1 MESVKDSRC
10 LRSKIIEHP
19 VPHMINAE
27 ISIPLEELTG
37 EFISKHEKNL
47 SILQQIFFK
56 LSGDQPINVDFFH
69 EIFGHL
75 GELREKVWE
84 VSLVNHDEAYLDHQL
99 SFQGPNVITKL
110 DVKIMKNV
118 INFNNLMM
126 KTITKVKL

>member
-1 MESVKDSRC
+1 
-10 LRSKIIEHP
+10 
-19 VPHMINAE
+19 MINAE

-84 VSLVNHDEAYLDHQL
+84 VSLVNHDESYLDHQL
-99 SFQGPNVITKL
+99 SVQGPNVITKL